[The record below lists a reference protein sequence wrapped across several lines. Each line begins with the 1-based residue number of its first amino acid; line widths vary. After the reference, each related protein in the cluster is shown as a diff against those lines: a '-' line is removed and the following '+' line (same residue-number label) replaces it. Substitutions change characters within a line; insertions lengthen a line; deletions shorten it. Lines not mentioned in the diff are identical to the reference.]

1 MAGYGHKKIAAAVI
15 IAAFLVATLTAT
27 AGSAGDAGGQVG
39 IILFF
44 DSECSH
50 CEAAEKV
57 LDRIGGEY
65 GGRILVSK
73 YDSNT
78 ATGIEMMD
86 GYGIV
91 EVPSMVVQE
100 REIIL
105 YSDYENNLSKLESL
119 LVSSINNALYDPEVE
134 MYKEISPVKLN
145 PGENVTVT
153 IFMENKKNMT
163 TDVILIDS
171 YPGFFSILKGETAWN
186 GTLSPGGVRNV
197 TYVARVDPKAHSGN
211 HKIEGAEIIYR
222 SGDAEKSAVSNTVI
236 IHIAVAL
243 TLFTVFLAGFVAGA
257 NPCLFAVVAFM
268 AAMILSNTEKKI
280 EVIKFIVFFSFGI
293 FLVYLL
299 TGIGLL
305 SFASDLGS
313 LNLVLGAITIALGI
327 IHIYDYFYIK
337 IKVKSLFE
345 SSKFMKGLMER
356 MVKENS
362 ILSALGLGAL
372 FSLVKAPCVGAIYL
386 TILNLIAVQKAEL
399 EGIVYLC
406 VYNFGVILPI
416 LIIGTAII
424 VGLSPTKVDRFRKEK
439 RAMIRLVTGIILVVL
454 GAFLTF
460 GMI

>member
-1 MAGYGHKKIAAAVI
+1 MAGYEHKKIAAAMI

-27 AGSAGDAGGQVG
+27 ADDAGGQVS
-39 IILFF
+39 IIIFF
-44 DSECSH
+44 DLDCSH
-50 CEAAEKV
+50 CKDADRV
-57 LDRIGGEY
+57 LDRIEGQFGD
-65 GGRILVSK
+65 RILVSEC
-73 YDSNT
+73 DSNT

-91 EVPSMVVQE
+91 EVPSMVIQE

-119 LVSSINNALYDPEVE
+119 LASSINNALYDPEIE
-134 MYKEISPVKLN
+134 IYKEISPVKLN

-153 IFMENKKNMT
+153 ISMENKKNIT

-171 YPGFFSILKGETAWN
+171 YPGFFSIVDGKTEWN
-186 GTLSPGGVRNV
+186 GTLSPGEVKNI

-211 HKIEGAEIIYR
+211 HKIEGAQISCR
-222 SGDAEKSAVSNTVI
+222 SRGTDKSSVSNTAI
-236 IHIAVAL
+236 IQISVAL
-243 TLFTVFLAGFVAGA
+243 TLFTVFLAGLIAGA

-268 AAMILSNTEKKI
+268 AAMILSNTEKKL

-313 LNLVLGAITIALGI
+313 LNLVLGAITIALGSM
-327 IHIYDYFYIK
+327 HIYDYFYIK
-337 IKVKSLFE
+337 IKAKSLFE
-345 SSKFMKGLMER
+345 SSKFMKGVMER

-362 ILSALGLGAL
+362 ISSALGLGAL

-386 TILNLIAVQKAEL
+386 TILNLIAIQKAEL

-406 VYNFGVILPI
+406 IYNFGVILPI
-416 LIIGTAII
+416 LIIGTAIV
-424 VGLSPTKVDRFRKEK
+424 VGLSPTKVDRFRKEN

-454 GAFLTF
+454 GMFLTF
-460 GMI
+460 GVI

>member
-1 MAGYGHKKIAAAVI
+1 MAGYEHKKIAAAVI

-27 AGSAGDAGGQVG
+27 AGAAGGQVR

-44 DSECSH
+44 DSDCSH
-50 CEAAEKV
+50 CEAAERV
-57 LDRIGGEY
+57 LDRIEGQFGD
-65 GGRILVSK
+65 RILISE
-73 YDSNT
+73 YDSNA
-78 ATGIEMMD
+78 ATGIQMMD

-105 YSDYENNLSKLESL
+105 YSDYGNNLSKLESL
-119 LVSSINNALYDPEVE
+119 LVSSINNALYEPEIEV
-134 MYKEISPVKLN
+134 YKEISPVKLN
-145 PGENVTVT
+145 PGENVTIT
-153 IFMENKKNMT
+153 ISMANKKDIT

-171 YPGFFSILKGETAWN
+171 YPDFFSIIEGETAWN
-186 GTLSPGGVRNV
+186 GTLSPGEARNI
-197 TYVARVDPKAHSGN
+197 TYAARVDPKAHSGN
-211 HKIEGAEIIYR
+211 RKIEGAQISYR

-236 IHIAVAL
+236 IRISVVL
-243 TLFTVFLAGFVAGA
+243 TLFTVFLAGLVAGA

-268 AAMILSNTEKKI
+268 AAMILSNTEKKL
-280 EVIKFIVFFSFGI
+280 EVMKFIVIFSFGI

-305 SFASDLGS
+305 SFASDLRS
-313 LNLVLGAITIALGI
+313 LNLVLGVITIALGI
-327 IHIYDYFYIK
+327 MHVYDYFYIK
-337 IKVKSLFE
+337 IKAKSLFE
-345 SSKFMKGLMER
+345 SSRFMKGVMER

-399 EGIVYLC
+399 AGIVYLC
-406 VYNFGVILPI
+406 MYNFGVILPI
-416 LIIGTAII
+416 LIIGTAIV

-439 RAMIRLVTGIILVVL
+439 RALIRLVTGIILVVL
-454 GAFLTF
+454 GVFLTF
-460 GMI
+460 GVI

>member
-1 MAGYGHKKIAAAVI
+1 MAGDEHKKIAAAVI

-27 AGSAGDAGGQVG
+27 AGAAGGQVS
-39 IILFF
+39 IIIFF
-44 DSECSH
+44 DLDCSH
-50 CEAAEKV
+50 CKDADRV
-57 LDRIGGEY
+57 LDRIEGQFGD
-65 GGRILVSK
+65 RILISE

-91 EVPSMVVQE
+91 EIPSMVVQE

-119 LVSSINNALYDPEVE
+119 LVSSINNALYEPEIE

-153 IFMENKKNMT
+153 VSMANKKNIT

-171 YPGFFSILKGETAWN
+171 YPDFFSIIEGKTAWN
-186 GTLSPGGVRNV
+186 GTLSPGEARNI
-197 TYVARVDPKAHSGN
+197 TYAAHIDPKAHSGN
-211 HKIEGAEIIYR
+211 HKIEGARISYR
-222 SGDAEKSAVSNTVI
+222 SGDSEKSAVSNTVI
-236 IHIAVAL
+236 IRIAVAL
-243 TLFTVFLAGFVAGA
+243 TLFTVFLAGLVAGA

-268 AAMILSNTEKKI
+268 AAMILSNTEKKL

-327 IHIYDYFYIK
+327 MHVYDYFYIK
-337 IKVKSLFE
+337 IKAKSLFE
-345 SSKFMKGLMER
+345 SSNFMKGVMER

-362 ILSALGLGAL
+362 VLSALGLGAL

-399 EGIVYLC
+399 EGIAYLC

-416 LIIGTAII
+416 LIIGTAIV

-454 GAFLTF
+454 GVFLTF
-460 GMI
+460 GVI

>member
-1 MAGYGHKKIAAAVI
+1 MAGYEHKKIAAAVI
-15 IAAFLVATLTAT
+15 IAAFLIATLVAT
-27 AGSAGDAGGQVG
+27 AGAAGGQVH

-57 LDRIGGEY
+57 LDRIGGEF
-65 GGRILVSK
+65 GDRILISK

-78 ATGIEMMD
+78 ATGIKMMD

-91 EVPSMVVQE
+91 EVPSMVIQE
-100 REIIL
+100 RDILL
-105 YSDYENNLSKLESL
+105 YSDYGNNLTKLENL
-119 LVSSINNALYDPEVE
+119 LVSSINNALYDPEIEV
-134 MYKEISPVKLN
+134 YKEISPVKLN

-153 IFMENKKNMT
+153 VSMANKKNIT

-171 YPGFFSILKGETAWN
+171 YPDFFSIIEGETAWN
-186 GTLSPGGVRNV
+186 GTLSPGESRNI
-197 TYVARVDPKAHSGN
+197 TYVAHIDPKAHSGN
-211 HKIEGAEIIYR
+211 HKIEGAQISYR
-222 SGDAEKSAVSNTVI
+222 SGDAEKSAVSNTAI
-236 IHIAVAL
+236 IQISVAL
-243 TLFTVFLAGFVAGA
+243 TLFTVFLAGLIAGA

-268 AAMILSNTEKKI
+268 AAMILSNTEKKL
-280 EVIKFIVFFSFGI
+280 EVMKFIVFFSFGI

-305 SFASDLGS
+305 SFAGDLSS

-327 IHIYDYFYIK
+327 MHIYDYFYIK
-337 IKVKSLFE
+337 IKAKSLFE
-345 SSKFMKGLMER
+345 SSKFMKGVMER

-362 ILSALGLGAL
+362 VLSALGLGAL

-399 EGIVYLC
+399 EGMIYLC

-416 LIIGTAII
+416 LIIGTAIV

-439 RAMIRLVTGIILVVL
+439 RAVIRLVTGIILVVL
-454 GAFLTF
+454 GVFLTF
-460 GMI
+460 GVI

>member
-1 MAGYGHKKIAAAVI
+1 MAGYEHKKIAAAVI

-27 AGSAGDAGGQVG
+27 AGAAGGQVS
-39 IILFF
+39 IIIFF
-44 DSECSH
+44 DLDCSH
-50 CEAAEKV
+50 CKDADRV
-57 LDRIGGEY
+57 LDRIEGQFGD
-65 GGRILVSK
+65 RILISE

-91 EVPSMVVQE
+91 EIPSMVVQE

-105 YSDYENNLSKLESL
+105 YSDYGNNLSKLESL
-119 LVSSINNALYDPEVE
+119 LVSSINNALYDPEIEV
-134 MYKEISPVKLN
+134 YKEISPVKLN

-153 IFMENKKNMT
+153 VSMANKKNIT

-171 YPGFFSILKGETAWN
+171 YPDFFSIIEGKTAWN
-186 GTLSPGGVRNV
+186 GTLSPGEARNI
-197 TYVARVDPKAHSGN
+197 TYAAHIDPKAHSGN
-211 HKIEGAEIIYR
+211 HKIEGARISYR
-222 SGDAEKSAVSNTVI
+222 SGDSEKSAVSNTVI
-236 IHIAVAL
+236 IRIAVAL
-243 TLFTVFLAGFVAGA
+243 TLFTVFLAGLVAGA

-268 AAMILSNTEKKI
+268 AAMILSNTEKKL

-327 IHIYDYFYIK
+327 MHVYDYFYIK
-337 IKVKSLFE
+337 IKAKSLFE
-345 SSKFMKGLMER
+345 SSNFMKGVMER

-362 ILSALGLGAL
+362 VLSALGLGAL

-399 EGIVYLC
+399 EGIIYLC

-416 LIIGTAII
+416 LIIGTAIV

-454 GAFLTF
+454 GVFLTF

>member
-1 MAGYGHKKIAAAVI
+1 MAGYEHKKIAAAVI
-15 IAAFLVATLTAT
+15 IAAFLIATLTAT
-27 AGSAGDAGGQVG
+27 AATADGQAS
-39 IILFF
+39 IIVFF
-44 DSECSH
+44 DPDCSH
-50 CEAAEKV
+50 CKDADRV
-57 LDRIGGEY
+57 LDRIEGQFGD
-65 GGRILVSK
+65 RILISE

-91 EVPSMVVQE
+91 EIPSMVVQE

-105 YSDYENNLSKLESL
+105 YSDYGNNLSKLESL
-119 LVSSINNALYDPEVE
+119 LVSSINNALYEPEIEV
-134 MYKEISPVKLN
+134 YKEISPVKLN

-153 IFMENKKNMT
+153 VSMANKKSIT

-171 YPGFFSILKGETAWN
+171 YPDFFSIIEGETVWN
-186 GTLSPGGVRNV
+186 GTLSPGEARNI
-197 TYVARVDPKAHSGN
+197 TYAAHIDPKAPSGN
-211 HKIEGAEIIYR
+211 HKIEGARISYR

-236 IHIAVAL
+236 IRIAVVL
-243 TLFTVFLAGFVAGA
+243 TLFTVFLAGLVAGA

-268 AAMILSNTEKKI
+268 AAMILSNTGKKS
-280 EVIKFIVFFSFGI
+280 EVMKFIVIFSFGI

-305 SFASDLGS
+305 SFASDLSS
-313 LNLVLGAITIALGI
+313 LNLVLGAITIALGVM
-327 IHIYDYFYIK
+327 HIYDYFYIK
-337 IKVKSLFE
+337 IKAKSLFE
-345 SSKFMKGLMER
+345 SSRFMKGVMER

-362 ILSALGLGAL
+362 LLSALGLGAL

-399 EGIVYLC
+399 EGMVYLC
-406 VYNFGVILPI
+406 VYNFGVILPL
-416 LIIGTAII
+416 LIIGTAIV

-454 GAFLTF
+454 GVFLTF
-460 GMI
+460 GVI

>member
-1 MAGYGHKKIAAAVI
+1 MAGYEHKKIAAAVI

-27 AGSAGDAGGQVG
+27 AGAADGQVS
-39 IILFF
+39 IISFF
-44 DSECSH
+44 DSGCAH
-50 CEAAEKV
+50 CKAADRV
-57 LDRIGGEY
+57 LDQIEGEF
-65 GGRILVSK
+65 GDRILISK

-105 YSDYENNLSKLESL
+105 YSYYGNNLSKLESL
-119 LVSSINNALYDPEVE
+119 LVSSINNALYDPEIEV
-134 MYKEISPVKLN
+134 YKEISPVKLN

-153 IFMENKKNMT
+153 VSMANKKNIT

-171 YPGFFSILKGETAWN
+171 YPDFFSIIEGETAWN
-186 GTLSPGGVRNV
+186 GTLSPGESRNV
-197 TYVARVDPKAHSGN
+197 TYAAHIDPKAHSGN
-211 HKIEGAEIIYR
+211 HKIEGARIIYR
-222 SGDAEKSAVSNTVI
+222 SGDAEKSAVSNTAI
-236 IHIAVAL
+236 IQISVAL
-243 TLFTVFLAGFVAGA
+243 TLFTVFLAGLIAGA

-268 AAMILSNTEKKI
+268 AAMILSNTEKKL
-280 EVIKFIVFFSFGI
+280 EVMKFIVFFSFGI

-327 IHIYDYFYIK
+327 MHIYDYFYIK
-337 IKVKSLFE
+337 IKAKSLFE
-345 SSKFMKGLMER
+345 SSRFMKGVMER

-362 ILSALGLGAL
+362 VLSALGLGAL

-399 EGIVYLC
+399 EGIIYLC

-416 LIIGTAII
+416 LIIGTAIV

-454 GAFLTF
+454 GVFLTS
-460 GMI
+460 GVI

>member
-1 MAGYGHKKIAAAVI
+1 MAGYERVKIAAAVV
-15 IAAFLVATLTAT
+15 IAAFLIATLTAT
-27 AGSAGDAGGQVG
+27 AGASDGQVS
-39 IILFF
+39 IIVFF
-44 DSECSH
+44 DLDCSH
-50 CEAAEKV
+50 CKDADKV
-57 LDRIGGEY
+57 LDRIEGQFGD
-65 GGRILVSK
+65 RILISE

-78 ATGIEMMD
+78 ATGIKMMD

-91 EVPSMVVQE
+91 EIPSMVVQE

-105 YSDYENNLSKLESL
+105 YSDYGNNLSKLESL
-119 LVSSINNALYDPEVE
+119 LVSSINNALYDPEIDV
-134 MYKEISPVKLN
+134 YKEISPVKLN

-153 IFMENKKNMT
+153 VSMENKKNIT

-171 YPGFFSILKGETAWN
+171 YPDFFSIIEGETAWN
-186 GTLSPGGVRNV
+186 GTLSPGDARNI
-197 TYVARVDPKAHSGN
+197 TYAARVDPKAPSGN
-211 HKIEGAEIIYR
+211 HKIEGAQISYR

-236 IHIAVAL
+236 IRIAVAL
-243 TLFTVFLAGFVAGA
+243 TLFTVFLAGLVAGA

-268 AAMILSNTEKKI
+268 AAMILSNTEKKL
-280 EVIKFIVFFSFGI
+280 EVMKFIVFFSFGI

-305 SFASDLGS
+305 SFAGDLRS

-327 IHIYDYFYIK
+327 MHIYDYFYIK
-337 IKVKSLFE
+337 IKAKSLFE
-345 SSKFMKGLMER
+345 SSRFMKGVMER

-362 ILSALGLGAL
+362 VLSALGLGAL

-416 LIIGTAII
+416 LIIGTAIV

-454 GAFLTF
+454 GVFLTF